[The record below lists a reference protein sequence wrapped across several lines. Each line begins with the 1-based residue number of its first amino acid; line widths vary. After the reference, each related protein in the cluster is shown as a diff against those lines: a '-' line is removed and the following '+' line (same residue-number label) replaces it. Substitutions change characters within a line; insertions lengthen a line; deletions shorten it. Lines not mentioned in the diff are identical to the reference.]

1 VLAELREQKAEI
13 APFLDDDMQRI
24 RREIHACA
32 DQEQRLITLYMYGE
46 IDDDYIRRKSGPLKQ
61 KRHGLQEELEELG
74 RQKRTLEEIELAED
88 RVQEFCQRVRENLAR
103 LDFQD
108 KQQALKA
115 LSIRVIAYHD
125 RIEIRGVLPTYVT
138 IEQTSA

>member
-1 VLAELREQKAEI
+1 
-13 APFLDDDMQRI
+13 
-24 RREIHACA
+24 
-32 DQEQRLITLYMYGE
+32 MYGE

-61 KRHGLQEELEELG
+61 KRHGLRKELEELE
-74 RQKRTLEEIELAED
+74 RQKRTLEQIELAED

-108 KQQALKA
+108 RQQALKA
-115 LSIRVIAYHD
+115 LSIRVVAYRD

-138 IEQTSA
+138 TARTSA

>member
-1 VLAELREQKAEI
+1 
-13 APFLDDDMQRI
+13 
-24 RREIHACA
+24 
-32 DQEQRLITLYMYGE
+32 MYGE

-108 KQQALKA
+108 RQQALKA
-115 LSIRVIAYHD
+115 LSIRVIAHRD

-138 IEQTSA
+138 IERTSA